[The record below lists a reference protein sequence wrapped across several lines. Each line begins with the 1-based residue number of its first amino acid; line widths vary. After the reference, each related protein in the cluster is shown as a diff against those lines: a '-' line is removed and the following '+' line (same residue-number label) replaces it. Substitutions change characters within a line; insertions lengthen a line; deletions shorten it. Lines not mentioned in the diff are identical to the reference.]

1 MESVINADKIK
12 RIESVQEAL
21 REAEA
26 ALEKRMK
33 EVVKQYRESGEMS
46 LIEVVADPALAE
58 LDERRF

>member
-1 MESVINADKIK
+1 MINADKIK

-21 REAEA
+21 RKAEA